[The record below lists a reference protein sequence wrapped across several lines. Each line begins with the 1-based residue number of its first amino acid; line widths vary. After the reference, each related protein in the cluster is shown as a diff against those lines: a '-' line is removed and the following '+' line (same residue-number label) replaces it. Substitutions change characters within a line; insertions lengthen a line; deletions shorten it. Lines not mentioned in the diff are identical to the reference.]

1 MKVLSLEPSLVCS
14 TSAGAGAGSGVSAT
28 GVAVAGVATA
38 GDSDEA
44 IVQRGCALPS
54 AVLGSASFAPAA
66 GCRDLGI
73 RGLGCSV
80 SVRGWGSCWLAKDC
94 FAEEYVQNR
103 IARPKTGVNFA
114 CLLQERSDA
123 GFKTPRVVNL
133 QASAWAATPP
143 TPIRR
148 KQVEPISRI
157 VGAGHGDRP
166 WQEAHSRR
174 GRHLLL
180 CASDP
185 FANQCQRRRWPF
197 CLFTQYH

>member
-14 TSAGAGAGSGVSAT
+14 TSAGAGVGSGVSAT
-28 GVAVAGVATA
+28 GVAAAGVATA

-73 RGLGCSV
+73 RGLGWSV

-148 KQVEPISRI
+148 KQGEPISRI
-157 VGAGHGDRP
+157 VGAGRGDRP
-166 WQEAHSRR
+166 WQEALSSRSSPSS
-174 GRHLLL
+174 L
-180 CASDP
+180 CI
-185 FANQCQRRRWPF
+185 
-197 CLFTQYH
+197 